1 LRGQAASG
9 SIAWVEHCFEQRC
22 EHGTIGC
29 RTWKREDSAT
39 DTYQSGNNHPTDG
52 GGDVAGFGAR
62 LRKARLAARGGV
74 GLGQVELGE
83 LLGVSQAA
91 VSDYERGRRQPNL
104 ATLAE
109 LARLLD
115 VAADWL
121 LTGGVVEQDST
132 SADSRQPSALLDRSL
147 ADVIGVAALPDL
159 GKVGL
164 LSHGAVRLA
173 AQSAAGPAES
183 LPIAAETAPPYL
195 SGAPGR
201 PAARIAPSTTAYAV
215 DRALAGD
222 AEAIAHYAG
231 PACGPLRPGDVL
243 LVART
248 RGRQGL
254 RLLRRAARP
263 SDDAGPAWVVEELP
277 VADRETNS
285 ASPGPQVAAGERIIG
300 VLRWF

>member
-1 LRGQAASG
+1 MG
-9 SIAWVEHCFEQRC
+9 EHCFEQRC

-39 DTYQSGNNHPTDG
+39 NTDQRDNNHPTPNSS
-52 GGDVAGFGAR
+52 DVAGFGAR

-109 LARLLD
+109 LARLLN

-132 SADSRQPSALLDRSL
+132 ITGSPQPSTLLDRSL
-147 ADVIGVAALPDL
+147 ADVLGVAALPDL
-159 GKVGL
+159 GRVGL
-164 LSHGAVRLA
+164 LSRGAVRLDA
-173 AQSAAGPAES
+173 LSPAGPATT
-183 LPIAAETAPPYL
+183 LPIAAETAPPYGA
-195 SGAPGR
+195 GAPAR
-201 PAARIAPSTTAYAV
+201 RATSLAAPPASAYAV
-215 DRALAGD
+215 DRVLAGD
-222 AEAIAHYAG
+222 AEALAHYAG
-231 PACGPLRPGDVL
+231 PAVGPLRPGDLL
-243 LVART
+243 LVAR
-248 RGRQGL
+248 RAGKNGL

-263 SDDAGPAWVVEELP
+263 KDDTGPAWVVEELP
-277 VADRETNS
+277 VGDAETNY
-285 ASPGPQVAAGERIIG
+285 ASLGPQVAAGERIIG